1 MFVVGLFIVPSA
13 EFYFFSSDSL
23 NCAASIVRVR
33 YYTNQIVL
41 NTLWNSYLNQAT
53 KNVYRYL
60 YFPNFPIP
68 KEIPWWKISKQKRNP
83 FIISVTWTLLSPSE
97 LYSPQPPPRAGPRVR
112 YHCLRCSF
120 RLLVVVRLFSPFLCL
135 SWFLSVWKYPNALC
149 NCIAIWSKGVLPRS

>member
-1 MFVVGLFIVPSA
+1 MFVVGLFMVPSA

-23 NCAASIVRVR
+23 NCAASIVRLR

-60 YFPNFPIP
+60 YFPKFPIP

-83 FIISVTWTLLSPSE
+83 FIISVPL
-97 LYSPQPPPRAGPRVR
+97 QPPACAGPRVKH
-112 YHCLRCSF
+112 YCLRCSF
-120 RLLVVVRLFSPFLCL
+120 WLLVVVRHFSPFLCL

-149 NCIAIWSKGVLPRS
+149 NCIATCCIKPV

>member
-1 MFVVGLFIVPSA
+1 MFVVGLFMVPSA

-23 NCAASIVRVR
+23 NCAASIVRLR

-60 YFPNFPIP
+60 YFPKFPIP

-83 FIISVTWTLLSPSE
+83 FIISVPL
-97 LYSPQPPPRAGPRVR
+97 QPPPCAGPRVKH
-112 YHCLRCSF
+112 YCLRCSF
-120 RLLVVVRLFSPFLCL
+120 WLLVVVRHFSPFLCL

-149 NCIAIWSKGVLPRS
+149 NCIATCCIKPV

>member
-1 MFVVGLFIVPSA
+1 MFVVVLFIVPSA

-53 KNVYRYL
+53 KNVYRSL
-60 YFPNFPIP
+60 YFPKFPIP

-83 FIISVTWTLLSPSE
+83 FIISVTSTLPSPSTPPPPLLSD
-97 LYSPQPPPRAGPRVR
+97 RARVR
-112 YHCLRCSF
+112 YYCLRCSF
-120 RLLVVVRLFSPFLCL
+120 WLLVVVRHFSPFLCL

-149 NCIAIWSKGVLPRS
+149 NCIAICCIRPV

>member
-83 FIISVTWTLLSPSE
+83 FIISVTSFLPSPS
-97 LYSPQPPPRAGPRVR
+97 QPPKIR
-112 YHCLRCSF
+112 YYCFRCSF
-120 RLLVVVRLFSPFLCL
+120 WLLVVVRHFSPFLCL

-149 NCIAIWSKGVLPRS
+149 NNIAMCCIRPL

>member
-23 NCAASIVRVR
+23 NCAASIVRMR

-83 FIISVTWTLLSPSE
+83 FIISVTSTLPSPSKPR
-97 LYSPQPPPRAGPRVR
+97 LGPGLGSDIIVCVFLFGCWKLFDTFPPSSVCPGF
-112 YHCLRCSF
+112 CQFGNILMRCAIV
-120 RLLVVVRLFSPFLCL
+120 LQYVV
-135 SWFLSVWKYPNALC
+135 
-149 NCIAIWSKGVLPRS
+149 